1 MLLAPTLLSSLS
13 SRICQSLS
21 LLSIVIK
28 YSFSADNTRL
38 YTGEKTSENP
48 GNYVNNVRSCKI
60 CSRVL
65 SRPVLYRGLSYQ
77 MMMYRDLM
85 PVFLIKIPPAL
96 LTRFPESL
104 VPPRSGSFRGKK
116 MSDYIFHLKDLRMRK
131 CRGKSSDSPFS
142 RAAVTSQLGRAE
154 AELAWDRK
162 SMV

>member
-1 MLLAPTLLSSLS
+1 MQQILVPSCIIQRSLVS
-13 SRICQSLS
+13 DDDVQ
-21 LLSIVIK
+21 
-28 YSFSADNTRL
+28 
-38 YTGEKTSENP
+38 
-48 GNYVNNVRSCKI
+48 
-60 CSRVL
+60 
-65 SRPVLYRGLSYQ
+65 
-77 MMMYRDLM
+77 DLM

-131 CRGKSSDSPFS
+131 CRGKSPDSPFS
-142 RAAVTSQLGRAE
+142 RAAVTRQLGRAE

>member
-1 MLLAPTLLSSLS
+1 MQ
-13 SRICQSLS
+13 QSLVPSCIIQRS
-21 LLSIVIK
+21 LVSDDDV
-28 YSFSADNTRL
+28 
-38 YTGEKTSENP
+38 
-48 GNYVNNVRSCKI
+48 
-60 CSRVL
+60 
-65 SRPVLYRGLSYQ
+65 Q
-77 MMMYRDLM
+77 DLM

-142 RAAVTSQLGRAE
+142 GAAVTRQLGRAE